1 MKLAELK
8 QKLATAIEVLA
19 ETKDED
25 EKVIYQKKID
35 SLTNQISNL
44 ENEEAVK
51 LKADFEKANA
61 EKEKAEK
68 AKAEKPKRERLTERV
83 AKEAVKD
90 AEGKECKPTAIELLA
105 YRGLTIAQAKELVQ
119 KAESIQRERNPK
131 PTEKRVKKRVTTVL
145 SDGIIRTVASAVRRE
160 MGADKV
166 GKIKVDA
173 LKESHEHFK
182 NALASLKTALGGISS
197 ESFIDSFSKEMAD
210 LIEAVK
216 EKQKAVKE

>member
-35 SLTNQISNL
+35 SLTNQIANL
-44 ENEEAVK
+44 ENEEAEK
-51 LKADFEKANA
+51 LKADLEKANA
-61 EKEKAEK
+61 EKEKSEK

-105 YRGLTIAQAKELVQ
+105 YRGLTISQAKELVQ
-119 KAESIQRERNPK
+119 KAEAIQRERNPK
-131 PTEKRVKKRVTTVL
+131 PSEKRVKKRVTTVL
-145 SDGIIRTVASAVRRE
+145 STGIIRTVASAVRRE

-166 GKIKVDA
+166 SKIKVDA

-197 ESFIDSFSKEMAD
+197 ESFIDTFSKEMND